1 MKKTYILSA
10 LLGGLFVQAQ
20 HLPAV
25 FQKVENTPFEQFH
38 FPSAAVLD
46 VDNDGFMDV
55 VYTGSVDTNGNN
67 EQDESKTIYY
77 KNINGVFQAGV
88 PLQIPVSGSKI
99 IAFDRNNDG
108 FTDIIT
114 VGRTFKVMYSDYQQ
128 IYKNNNGEGFVLE
141 SSNLP
146 GKKTGSCS
154 IDFADLDH
162 DGVLDYALNGELG
175 WRAGFDFYPS
185 SLGLSGVDGTGYGDF
200 KFVDLNNDA
209 EMDIVTIGQESKS
222 PYNTYVKVYLKKGN
236 TYELTKTFTGIDRGT
251 IAVADFD
258 ADGNMDFAVNGQLAD
273 FNKIL
278 NIYFN
283 KGQGTDF
290 EEKEN
295 NYGGL
300 SVINGGTSLIAGDL
314 NNDGYADLVSTGE
327 FKDEAR
333 SITVGTTEVLYYIP
347 QERSFSKPSGSEPFI
362 GIGSSSDV
370 QLLDYNND
378 GKLDILLSGLDNK
391 IQGVPAST
399 ALYQNTTPNENQKPT
414 PPTHF
419 ELKNEADKLMFSW
432 SGATDDKTPVEGLSY
447 EISIGTES
455 GKADIAKYKVTTNH
469 WFLSKSKLYNTSGK
483 TINPNDKIYWSVK
496 SIDTGNHFSSASVE
510 QLSTNESKNQNKNS
524 ILIYPNPVG
533 EILNINEEN
542 LVSAQI
548 VNINGQMIP
557 AKIEDK
563 KINVSHLPK
572 GVYFLQ
578 IKTKEKTLSQKFI
591 KK

>member
-20 HLPAV
+20 QLSAV

-46 VDNDGFMDV
+46 VDNDGFMDI

-67 EQDESKTIYY
+67 EQDESKTMYY

-185 SLGLSGVDGTGYGDF
+185 SLGLTGVDGTGYGDF

-283 KGQGTDF
+283 KGQGIDF

-327 FKDEAR
+327 FKDG
-333 SITVGTTEVLYYIP
+333 SLSVGTTEVLYYIP
-347 QERSFSKPSGSEPFI
+347 QERIFSKPSGSEPFI

-391 IQGVPAST
+391 IQGAPAST

-419 ELKNEADKLMFSW
+419 ELKNEADKLVFSW
-432 SGATDDKTPVEGLSY
+432 SGATDDKTPTEGLSY

-469 WFLSKSKLYNTSGK
+469 WFLDKAKLNQVLGK
-483 TINPNDKIYWSVK
+483 TINANEIFWSVK
-496 SIDTGNHFSSASVE
+496 SIDAGHIISDASE
-510 QLSTNESKNQNKNS
+510 GQQLSISEIKSQST
-524 ILIYPNPVG
+524 LRIYPNP
-533 EILNINEEN
+533 
-542 LVSAQI
+542 ATHY
-548 VNINGQMIP
+548 VNISGEDVLSVQLLNANGQMIP
-557 AKIEDK
+557 TKMEDK

-578 IKTKEKTLSQKFI
+578 IKTKNSTESKKFI
-591 KK
+591 KQ

>member
-1 MKKTYILSA
+1 M
-10 LLGGLFVQAQ
+10 
-20 HLPAV
+20 
-25 FQKVENTPFEQFH
+25 
-38 FPSAAVLD
+38 
-46 VDNDGFMDV
+46 
-55 VYTGSVDTNGNN
+55 
-67 EQDESKTIYY
+67 
-77 KNINGVFQAGV
+77 
-88 PLQIPVSGSKI
+88 
-99 IAFDRNNDG
+99 
-108 FTDIIT
+108 
-114 VGRTFKVMYSDYQQ
+114 
-128 IYKNNNGEGFVLE
+128 
-141 SSNLP
+141 
-146 GKKTGSCS
+146 
-154 IDFADLDH
+154 
-162 DGVLDYALNGELG
+162 
-175 WRAGFDFYPS
+175 
-185 SLGLSGVDGTGYGDF
+185 
-200 KFVDLNNDA
+200 
-209 EMDIVTIGQESKS
+209 
-222 PYNTYVKVYLKKGN
+222 
-236 TYELTKTFTGIDRGT
+236 
-251 IAVADFD
+251 
-258 ADGNMDFAVNGQLAD
+258 
-273 FNKIL
+273 
-278 NIYFN
+278 
-283 KGQGTDF
+283 
-290 EEKEN
+290 
-295 NYGGL
+295 
-300 SVINGGTSLIAGDL
+300 
-314 NNDGYADLVSTGE
+314 
-327 FKDEAR
+327 
-333 SITVGTTEVLYYIP
+333 
-347 QERSFSKPSGSEPFI
+347 
-362 GIGSSSDV
+362 
-370 QLLDYNND
+370 
-378 GKLDILLSGLDNK
+378 DILLSGLDNK